1 MMLKATLDFYDP
13 YTGRTEQVYRIAPNQ
28 KYSGGLAIYTVNKG
42 KTSIYHFLKAQAHC
56 PANLP
61 LYTYIQQ
68 TYPEYLI

>member
-1 MMLKATLDFYDP
+1 MMLKAILDLYDP
-13 YTGRTEQVYRIAPNQ
+13 YTGKTTQVYRIAPNPR
-28 KYSGGLAIYTVNKG
+28 YAGGFAIYSREGG
-42 KTSIYHFLKAQAHC
+42 KTSIYHFLNAQAHY